1 MSQICHLHCP
11 SPGGGG
17 AGMVAMVAAAGSATA
32 AISAVIGDIV
42 LCAGIVVT
50 VLVITGTWYLVHV
63 LRRDRQ
69 HLSGRQSIASLAQAQ
84 RPAIAPARQAITG
97 VHVITD
103 APETF
108 RIPVARDDGGRG

>member
-63 LRRDRQ
+63 LRRDR
-69 HLSGRQSIASLAQAQ
+69 SIASLAQAQ